1 VVRHPGRIRSMVAQ
15 PTFTGPMRTDILTL
29 PWHLA
34 LQEWPDEVL
43 VALPR
48 GISRHIVR
56 FVQMGD
62 DIAAVKETTLE
73 MANREFAM
81 LRELRKRDVPTVK
94 PIAVVTDRVDD
105 NGEPLPT
112 ALVTKHLRFSMPYR
126 AVFSQTLRPD
136 TATRFVDAMAVL
148 LVRLHLIG
156 FVWGDVSLSNVLF
169 RRDAGSFAAYLV
181 DAETGE
187 LFDGELSAG
196 NRANDIEVARVNI
209 AGELLDL
216 QAGGRLDPSID
227 PVELANKFVAS
238 YEALWS
244 ELTEWQTIESTET
257 WRIAERVERLNA
269 LGFDLGEIS
278 LKTDLPGSEVRIKPK
293 VVDAGHHARRL
304 MRLTGIDAEENQARR
319 LLNAMDEYIARKSA
333 GKSFDESRL
342 AHEWLTTEFE
352 PIIESVP
359 EELRGKLDP
368 PQIFHE
374 VLEHKWYLAKAR
386 GADVGLAEAAELYF
400 ADVLQHRRDEEVI
413 VAPPTVTIALPVI
426 TDWRDLV

>member
-1 VVRHPGRIRSMVAQ
+1 MAAN
-15 PTFTGPMRTDILTL
+15 PTFTGPLRTDILTL
-29 PWHLA
+29 PWSLP
-34 LQEWPDEVL
+34 LEEWPEDVL

-48 GISRHIVR
+48 GISRHVVR

-73 MANREFAM
+73 IANREFEM
-81 LRELRKRDVPTVK
+81 LRTLRKLDVPTVK
-94 PIAVVTDRVDD
+94 PIAVVTDRIADD
-105 NGEPLPT
+105 GEPLPAT
-112 ALVTKHLRFSMPYR
+112 LVTKHLRFSMPYR

-136 TATRFVDAMAVL
+136 TATRFVHAMAVL

-156 FVWGDVSLSNVLF
+156 FIWGDVSLSNVLF

-187 LFDGELSAG
+187 LINGELSPG
-196 NRANDIEVARVNI
+196 QRANDIEVARINI

-216 QAGGRLDPSID
+216 QAGGRLDASID
-227 PVELANKFVAS
+227 PVELANKFVSS
-238 YEALWS
+238 YEALWA

-257 WRIAERVERLNA
+257 WRIAERVERLNE

-278 LKTDLPGSEVRIKPK
+278 LQTDLPGSAVRIKPK

-304 MRLTGIDAEENQARR
+304 IRLTGIDAEENQARR
-319 LLNAMDEYIARKSA
+319 LLNAMDEFIARKAA
-333 GKSFDESRL
+333 GKPFDESRL
-342 AHEWLTTEFE
+342 AHEWLTAEFE

-386 GADVGLAEAAELYF
+386 GSDVSLAEAAELYF

-413 VAPPTVTIALPVI
+413 VSPPTVTIALPVI

>member
-1 VVRHPGRIRSMVAQ
+1 M
-15 PTFTGPMRTDILTL
+15 
-29 PWHLA
+29 
-34 LQEWPDEVL
+34 
-43 VALPR
+43 
-48 GISRHIVR
+48 
-56 FVQMGD
+56 
-62 DIAAVKETTLE
+62 
-73 MANREFAM
+73 
-81 LRELRKRDVPTVK
+81 
-94 PIAVVTDRVDD
+94 
-105 NGEPLPT
+105 
-112 ALVTKHLRFSMPYR
+112 
-126 AVFSQTLRPD
+126 
-136 TATRFVDAMAVL
+136 
-148 LVRLHLIG
+148 
-156 FVWGDVSLSNVLF
+156 
-169 RRDAGSFAAYLV
+169 
-181 DAETGE
+181 
-187 LFDGELSAG
+187 
-196 NRANDIEVARVNI
+196 
-209 AGELLDL
+209 
-216 QAGGRLDPSID
+216 
-227 PVELANKFVAS
+227 AS

-386 GADVGLAEAAELYF
+386 GADVGLVEAAELYF

>member
-1 VVRHPGRIRSMVAQ
+1 MTAQ
-15 PTFTGPMRTDILTL
+15 PTFTGPVRTDILTL
-29 PWHLA
+29 PWNTPLE
-34 LQEWPDEVL
+34 EWPEEVL

-56 FVQMGD
+56 FVQMGE

-73 MANREFAM
+73 MANREFEM
-81 LRELRKRDVPTVK
+81 LRQLRQRDVPTVK
-94 PIAVVTDRVDD
+94 PIAVVTDRLDD
-105 NGEPLPT
+105 SGEELPA

-156 FVWGDVSLSNVLF
+156 FIWGDVSLSNVLF

-187 LFDGELSAG
+187 LIDNELSPG
-196 NRANDIEVARVNI
+196 QRANDIEVARINI

-216 QAGGRLDPSID
+216 QAGGRLDASID
-227 PVELANKFVAS
+227 PVDLANKFVTS
-238 YEALWS
+238 YENLWS
-244 ELTEWQTIESTET
+244 ELTEWETIESTET

-269 LGFDLGEIS
+269 MGFDLGEIS
-278 LKTDLPGSEVRIKPK
+278 LKTDTPGSTVRIKPK

-304 MRLTGIDAEENQARR
+304 LRLTGVDAEENQARR
-319 LLNAMDEYIARKSA
+319 LLNAMDEYIARKAA
-333 GKSFDESRL
+333 GKAFNEERL
-342 AHEWLTTEFE
+342 AHEWLISEFD
-352 PIIESVP
+352 PVIESVP
-359 EELRGKLDP
+359 GELRGKLDP

-386 GADVGLAEAAELYF
+386 GADVALPEAAALYF

-413 VAPPTVTIALPVI
+413 VSPPTVTISLPVI
-426 TDWRDLV
+426 KDWRDLV

>member
-1 VVRHPGRIRSMVAQ
+1 
-15 PTFTGPMRTDILTL
+15 MRTDILTL

-34 LQEWPDEVL
+34 LEEWPDEVL

-62 DIAAVKETTLE
+62 DIAAVKETTLD

-169 RRDAGSFAAYLV
+169 RRDAG
-181 DAETGE
+181 
-187 LFDGELSAG
+187 
-196 NRANDIEVARVNI
+196 
-209 AGELLDL
+209 
-216 QAGGRLDPSID
+216 
-227 PVELANKFVAS
+227 
-238 YEALWS
+238 
-244 ELTEWQTIESTET
+244 
-257 WRIAERVERLNA
+257 
-269 LGFDLGEIS
+269 
-278 LKTDLPGSEVRIKPK
+278 
-293 VVDAGHHARRL
+293 
-304 MRLTGIDAEENQARR
+304 
-319 LLNAMDEYIARKSA
+319 
-333 GKSFDESRL
+333 
-342 AHEWLTTEFE
+342 
-352 PIIESVP
+352 
-359 EELRGKLDP
+359 
-368 PQIFHE
+368 
-374 VLEHKWYLAKAR
+374 
-386 GADVGLAEAAELYF
+386 
-400 ADVLQHRRDEEVI
+400 
-413 VAPPTVTIALPVI
+413 
-426 TDWRDLV
+426 